1 METFDHGYA
10 LLIGVNAHSVPAW
23 ALPDVEKDIAALG
36 EVLTHPERC
45 AYPAANVRTLT
56 GTAATCE
63 GIRDGLR
70 WLRDRLQTDTAA
82 TAVIY
87 YTGHGWRDDS
97 KTPAEYYLIPYN
109 TTTNVQSSALR
120 ATDFAAAINAIQPQR
135 LLVIL
140 DCCHAG
146 GMDVKGIG
154 LLPPGYVSAAMP
166 PALLMGDES
175 VRLTP
180 GTKAPEELAQGRGR
194 AVLSASTGEQKSFI
208 RKDGRMS
215 IFTYHLIEALTG
227 HAQPQEGA
235 REVLVSDV
243 ISYVTRKV
251 PESALQDWGLEQTP
265 DFQMSGNFPIA
276 LIRGGKG
283 VTTAEP
289 SAALRMARRALAILE
304 EQVAGYT
311 TLSVPVHLQ
320 LELEE
325 KRREVAELEAREG
338 LPPTVPVPP
347 PPPVL
352 SPPAGNLAP
361 FRTRLQRLDAV
372 ELETLCLDHF
382 PAVYDKFSRGMRR
395 DEMINLLLDHCRR
408 NPEELTRLEKLL
420 PR

>member
-1 METFDHGYA
+1 MATFDHGYA

-23 ALPDVEKDIAALG
+23 ALPDVEKDVTALG
-36 EVLTHPERC
+36 EVLRHPERC

-56 GTAATCE
+56 GTAATRE
-63 GIRDGLR
+63 GIFDGLR
-70 WLRDRLQTDTAA
+70 WLRDHLQTDPAA

-87 YTGHGWRDDS
+87 YTGHGWRNDS
-97 KTPAEYYLIPYN
+97 RTPAEFYLIPYDA
-109 TTTNVQSSALR
+109 TTDVQSSALR
-120 ATDFAAAINAIQPQR
+120 APDFAAAINAMRPQR

-146 GMDVKGIG
+146 GMGVKEAG

-175 VRLTP
+175 ARLAP
-180 GTKAPEELAQGRGR
+180 GAKGLEALAQGRGR
-194 AVLSASTGEQKSFI
+194 AVLSASTGEQRSFI
-208 RKDGRMS
+208 RKDRRMS

-235 REVLVSDV
+235 PEVLVSDV

-251 PESALQDWGLEQTP
+251 PESTKEQTP

-276 LIRGGKG
+276 LILGGKG

-304 EQVAGYT
+304 AQVAGYT

-338 LPPTVPVPP
+338 VPPTAPIPP
-347 PPPVL
+347 APPV
-352 SPPAGNLAP
+352 NLAAAL
-361 FRTRLQRLDAV
+361 RTRLQRLDAV
-372 ELETLCLDHF
+372 EIEALCLDHF
-382 PAVYDKFSRGMRR
+382 PAVYDKFGPGMRR
-395 DEMINLLLDHCRR
+395 DEMLNLLLDHCRH
-408 NPEELTRLEKLL
+408 NPEDAARLKALL
-420 PR
+420 PQ